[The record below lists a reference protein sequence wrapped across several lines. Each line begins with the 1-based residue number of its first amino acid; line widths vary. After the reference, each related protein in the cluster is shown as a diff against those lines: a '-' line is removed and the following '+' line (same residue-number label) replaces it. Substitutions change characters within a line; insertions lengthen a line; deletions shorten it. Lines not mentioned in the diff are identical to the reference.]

1 MATRVCPECGAQYV
15 ASVRRCI
22 DCDVV
27 LVDQEPEAVGDAL
40 VVAAPVGDG
49 DRVAYELEH
58 WGNQLKVS
66 LEGML
71 DKAGIRRVWEVGA
84 LVVSAEDAE
93 AVESL
98 IETVEGRDVED
109 LQEMEEQLAFEIEGL
124 DAEGAAEL
132 DAQLIA
138 AGVAHAWSEEGD
150 LLVALADEERV
161 SAIIDAVLEGDIEDE
176 GDGLAANQALSD
188 LYVVLDRL
196 VKAPTDHKLIKR
208 LGEAA
213 ATLEPFGVPYGFAAQ
228 EWNDLKAEVAALLAM
243 AEGDTAVGEPGDGGD
258 DAEDDEAADPVDAGE
273 SDVDDGDAEDGAEEL
288 SDEERFVERAAQL
301 REQLLTWV

>member
-22 DCDVV
+22 DCEVV
-27 LVDQEPEAVGDAL
+27 LVDQVDDDEAEAV
-40 VVAAPVGDG
+40 VAPAPVGDG

-84 LVVSAEDAE
+84 LVVSASDAE
-93 AVESL
+93 AVEGL

-109 LQEMEEQLAFEIEGL
+109 LQDLEEQIAFEIEGL

-138 AGVAHAWSEEGD
+138 AGIAHAWSEEGD
-150 LLVALADEERV
+150 LLVALDDEDRV
-161 SAIIDAVLEGDIEDE
+161 TVIIEAVVEGEIDDE
-176 GDGLAANQALSD
+176 VDGLAANQVLSE
-188 LYVVLDRL
+188 VFVALDRL
-196 VKAPTDHKLIKR
+196 IKAPSEAKLVAR
-208 LGEAA
+208 LEEAA
-213 ATLEPFGVPYGFAAQ
+213 AALDPLGVPYGFAAQ
-228 EWNDLKAEVAALLAM
+228 EWADLKSEVSTVVAM
-243 AEGDTAVGEPGDGGD
+243 ANGEEVDD
-258 DAEDDEAADPVDAGE
+258 EIVDAEI
-273 SDVDDGDAEDGAEEL
+273 VDDGPTDDDPT
-288 SDEERFVERAAQL
+288 DEPTDDDRLVERAEDL
-301 REQLLTWV
+301 REQLLTWI

>member
-1 MATRVCPECGAQYV
+1 M

-22 DCDVV
+22 DCEVV
-27 LVDQEPEAVGDAL
+27 LVDQVADEEADVL
-40 VVAAPVGDG
+40 VAPSPVGDG

-84 LVVSAEDAE
+84 LVVSASDAD
-93 AVESL
+93 AVEAL

-109 LQEMEEQLAFEIEGL
+109 LQEMDEQLAFEIEGL

-138 AGVAHAWSEEGD
+138 AGIAHAWSDEGD
-150 LLVALADEERV
+150 LLVAL
-161 SAIIDAVLEGDIEDE
+161 EDE
-176 GDGLAANQALSD
+176 DRVTAIVEAVVEGEIDDEVDGVAANQILSEIYVALD
-188 LYVVLDRL
+188 
-196 VKAPTDHKLIKR
+196 KLIKAPSDDKLIQR

-213 ATLEPFGVPYGFAAQ
+213 DALEPVGVPYGFAAQ
-228 EWNDLKAEVAALLAM
+228 EWADLKQEVAALTAM
-243 AEGDTAVGEPGDGGD
+243 ARGEEVDDDDEVVDAEVVVDGELVDEEQTDGEPT
-258 DAEDDEAADPVDAGE
+258 
-273 SDVDDGDAEDGAEEL
+273 
-288 SDEERFVERAAQL
+288 DEERFVERAADL